1 MPWVTIA
8 WAVAILLVLS
18 AGTAWILRPKPP
30 KTPYRTESLTQ
41 GNITKSVSAS
51 GSLQA
56 LVTVQVGSQISGQ
69 ITRVLVDFNDF
80 VRKGQVMAVLDPQTY
95 ESRLRQAQAQIA
107 AGQASV
113 AQLQAQAEVARTR
126 YERAL
131 LLFEKGIIAK
141 AALESE
147 LANWKAA
154 QANVVAGRANVAS
167 SRASLAAAE
176 IDLGRTTILAP
187 IDGVVVDRQIEP
199 GQTVAASLSAP
210 ILFQIAQDLSKL
222 EVKISVDEADIGQV
236 RQGQQV
242 RFTVDAYPDDNFGG
256 VVTQVRKQPETS
268 ANVVAYTVIAQAD
281 NPGGKLL
288 PGMTANADIVI
299 EDRRNVLKIP
309 ASALRWTPSDART
322 SRSSGSG
329 FPGVPPVRGQSGNRP
344 IGGPASQG
352 RSMSAGMLESLNLDA
367 SQKAKA
373 EAIFAEARQ
382 KGQAAASSAADR
394 QARRKAMRA
403 AMETAFT
410 RLEPILRADQRAQ
423 LPALRARMVQSGG
436 PDGQGLT
443 SGVVWVLKDGK
454 PVPVAVMVGATD
466 GSSTELVDR
475 SGALKPGSEVIT
487 GGGPKAKVQA
497 RSPLSAGPRIRM

>member
-1 MPWVTIA
+1 MM
-8 WAVAILLVLS
+8 
-18 AGTAWILRPKPP
+18 RPKPP
-30 KTPYRTESLTQ
+30 KEPYRTEAVVR
-41 GNITKSVSAS
+41 GDITKSVSAS

-80 VRKGQVMAVLDPQTY
+80 VRKGQVMAILDPQTY
-95 ESRLRQAQAQIA
+95 QSRLRQGQAQIA

-126 YERAL
+126 HERTR
-131 LLFEKGIIAK
+131 LLFEQGIVAK

-167 SRASLAAAE
+167 SRASLTATE
-176 IDLGRTTILAP
+176 IDLGRTTIVAP

-236 RQGQQV
+236 QLRQLV
-242 RFTVDAYPDDNFGG
+242 RFTVDAFPDDSFSG
-256 VVTQVRKQPETS
+256 VVTQIRKQPETS
-268 ANVVAYTVIAQAD
+268 ANVVAYTVIAQAE

-299 EDRRNVLKIP
+299 EERRNVLKVP
-309 ASALRWTPSDART
+309 ASALRWTPPDARA
-322 SRSSGSG
+322 SRSSGGG
-329 FPGVPPVRGQSGNRP
+329 FSVAPPVAGRSSNRP
-344 IGGPASQG
+344 AGGSTGEG
-352 RSMSAGMLESLNLDA
+352 RAMGARILERLNLDA

-373 EAIFAEARQ
+373 EVLFAEARQ
-382 KGQAAASSAADR
+382 KGQASAASTADP

-403 AMETAFT
+403 AMEAAFT
-410 RLEPILRADQRAQ
+410 RLEPILRPDQRTQ
-423 LPALRARMVQSGG
+423 LAALRARMVQGG
-436 PDGQGLT
+436 GRNGQGMT

-454 PVPVAVMVGATD
+454 PTPVSVMVGPSD
-466 GSSTELVDR
+466 GLNTELVDP
-475 SGALKPGSEVIT
+475 SGGLKPGSEVIT
-487 GGGPKAKVQA
+487 GGGPKAKIQA
-497 RSPLSAGPRIRM
+497 RSPLSAGPRVRM